1 MITNMFIKMIIWHDP
16 KFSAMEKKL
25 ARTFTKITEIN
36 DVHFLFQESKMFH
49 QTMFFYSTLDT
60 AIGWHISLTQAVILS
75 FTSNFFAT
83 IAPLS
88 NNMRPQVKSITIV
101 KAFSPP
107 SLPLTDLSG
116 NTCVLQRVQKVT
128 SVGCTLS
135 LLIFVRLN
143 LRDIR
148 DLKSP
153 AKKGAAKIK
162 DTKFSDLYKNLYL
175 SFLSARSKRTSR
187 RAQISLRRMPLF
199 LIIWLG
205 ILLK

>member
-1 MITNMFIKMIIWHDP
+1 MTFISFLRKAKCFTRQCFSIRHWLQQSGDMFLWHKP
-16 KFSAMEKKL
+16 
-25 ARTFTKITEIN
+25 
-36 DVHFLFQESKMFH
+36 LF
-49 QTMFFYSTLDT
+49 
-60 AIGWHISLTQAVILS
+60 LS

-107 SLPLTDLSG
+107 SLTLTDLSG

-135 LLIFVRLN
+135 LLIFLRLN
-143 LRDIR
+143 FRDIR

-153 AKKGAAKIK
+153 AKKGAMKIK

-175 SFLSARSKRTSR
+175 SLLSARSKRTSR
-187 RAQISLRRMPLF
+187 RAPISVRRMPLI

-205 ILLK
+205 ILLN

>member
-1 MITNMFIKMIIWHDP
+1 
-16 KFSAMEKKL
+16 MEKKL
-25 ARTFTKITEIN
+25 ARMFTKIT

-49 QTMFFYSTLDT
+49 QTFFHSTLDT
-60 AIGWHISLTQAVILS
+60 AIGWSWHISLTQAVILS

-83 IAPLS
+83 IAPLY

-101 KAFSPP
+101 KVFSPP
-107 SLPLTDLSG
+107 SLTLTELSG

-143 LRDIR
+143 FRDIR

-187 RAQISLRRMPLF
+187 RAQISVRRMPLF

-205 ILLK
+205 ILRK

>member
-1 MITNMFIKMIIWHDP
+1 
-16 KFSAMEKKL
+16 MEKKL
-25 ARTFTKITEIN
+25 ARMFTKIT

-49 QTMFFYSTLDT
+49 QTFFHSTLDT
-60 AIGWHISLTQAVILS
+60 AIGWSWHISLTQAVILS

-83 IAPLS
+83 IAPLY

-101 KAFSPP
+101 KVFSPP
-107 SLPLTDLSG
+107 SLTLTELSG
-116 NTCVLQRVQKVT
+116 NTGVLQRVQKVT

-187 RAQISLRRMPLF
+187 RAPISVRRMPLI

-205 ILLK
+205 ILLN

>member
-1 MITNMFIKMIIWHDP
+1 
-16 KFSAMEKKL
+16 
-25 ARTFTKITEIN
+25 
-36 DVHFLFQESKMFH
+36 
-49 QTMFFYSTLDT
+49 MFFYSTLDT
-60 AIGWHISLTQAVILS
+60 AIGWHFSLTQAVILS

-107 SLPLTDLSG
+107 SLTLTDLSG

-135 LLIFVRLN
+135 LLIFLRLN
-143 LRDIR
+143 FRDIR

-153 AKKGAAKIK
+153 AKKGAMKIK
-162 DTKFSDLYKNLYL
+162 DTKFIVTFIKNLYL
-175 SFLSARSKRTSR
+175 SFLSSRSKRTSR
-187 RAQISLRRMPLF
+187 RAQISVRRMPLF
-199 LIIWLG
+199 LIIWLD